1 MCKFPKSE
9 GMGFSKEDLSH
20 IANLWKTFKAQKTL
34 LCLCVLMVQHHK
46 ELAKPIYKDI
56 DDQFR
61 QMLIKVKTT
70 EMATSDLEK
79 YYHALNK
86 YAQLPSPLQRR

>member
-1 MCKFPKSE
+1 MHVSLLQLNQLIGKRDTFTSQI
-9 GMGFSKEDLSH
+9 KE
-20 IANLWKTFKAQKTL
+20 
-34 LCLCVLMVQHHK
+34 HHK

-86 YAQLPSPLQRR
+86 YAPLPSPLQGEI